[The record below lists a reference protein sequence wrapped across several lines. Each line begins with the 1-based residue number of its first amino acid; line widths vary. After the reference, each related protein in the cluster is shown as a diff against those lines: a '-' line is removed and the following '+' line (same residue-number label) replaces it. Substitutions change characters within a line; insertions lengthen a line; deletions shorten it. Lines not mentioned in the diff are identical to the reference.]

1 MAGRISPVNDSQ
13 AQQKA
18 AAASDVNPNVS
29 NWNLPNVLTS
39 LRILLS
45 QSLHGLSWRTMSG
58 GRLAYL
64 WL

>member
-29 NWNLPNVLTS
+29 NWNLAE
-39 LRILLS
+39 R
-45 QSLHGLSWRTMSG
+45 G
-58 GRLAYL
+58 
-64 WL
+64 